1 MTSVSYD
8 LDKQYS
14 NSRNGTTELTTV
26 TKPQENMLVYSSKV
40 PSNGWCIENSTVFSQ
55 DGIVAT
61 LRNLNSNVTTTK
73 YYKKIRSAQWCK
85 YVDSFM
91 KIAFWIFISF
101 KNLNNETKTNQG
113 KMSTVCPTTELL

>member
-73 YYKKIRSAQWCK
+73 YYKKIRSA
-85 YVDSFM
+85 SSM
-91 KIAFWIFISF
+91 
-101 KNLNNETKTNQG
+101 T
-113 KMSTVCPTTELL
+113 

>member
-73 YYKKIRSAQWCK
+73 YYKKIRSAQWWK

-91 KIAFWIFISF
+91 KIAFWIFISI

-113 KMSTVCPTTELL
+113 KMSTVCPTTKLL